1 LSGYRFDRL
10 RVLVVDDNNHM
21 RTLVA
26 RVIAAFG
33 VKAVYEAGSG
43 EAAWAALLDGPC
55 DVAFVDWVMPGISG
69 LELTQKIRS
78 APDSPNPFMPVIILT
93 GHTSLDHVY
102 RARDAGVNEF
112 LAKPVSATALMS
124 RLLSVIE
131 HPRPFVRS
139 RAYFGPCRR
148 RRRDGE
154 YHGPERREA
163 ERKDA
168 VKESAAA

>member
-1 LSGYRFDRL
+1 MSGYEFDRL

-26 RVIAAFG
+26 RVIVAFG
-33 VKAVYEAGSG
+33 VKAVYEASSG
-43 EAAWAALLDGPC
+43 EAAWATLLNEPC
-55 DVAFVDWVMPGISG
+55 DVAFVDWVLPGMSG
-69 LELTQKIRS
+69 LELTEKIRK
-78 APDSPNPFMPVIILT
+78 APDSPNPYMPVIILT

-112 LAKPVSATALMS
+112 LAKPVSASSLMS
-124 RLLSVIE
+124 RLLAVIE

-139 RAYFGPCRR
+139 AVYFGPCRR

-154 YHGPERREA
+154 YHGPERRE
-163 ERKDA
+163 EDRKDTD
-168 VKESAAA
+168 KEAAAA